1 MQIKLPLTTLAAL
14 ALAAS
19 ALAQSGPIKLDVDAT
34 DAMRNILHAQLH
46 LPVKPGKLTLL
57 YPKWLPGEHAP
68 DGPVTDLVGLKL
80 SANGKAVDWQRDAED
95 MFAFHIDVPA
105 GADALDVA
113 LDFLLPASE
122 GAFSSGPS

>member
-80 SANGKAVDWQRDAED
+80 SRSEEHTSELQSRLHLVCR
-95 MFAFHIDVPA
+95 P
-105 GADALDVA
+105 
-113 LDFLLPASE
+113 LL
-122 GAFSSGPS
+122 